1 MFLKRKENAMQKSQ
15 TVLESKR
22 YGIYLCQPTAS
33 LQQVALRMAEED
45 ISALVVVDEQGFLEG
60 IIARMDLL
68 RAYLTHQDWQLLPV
82 EKYMNRAVVTVKPE
96 DDLGLVAKLML
107 EKQIHRVVVVQEE
120 NERQKPV
127 AVVSAA
133 DLISHMANSAEAQES
148 TYDEADDE
156 TEIS

>member
-1 MFLKRKENAMQKSQ
+1 MQKSQ

-33 LQQVALRMAEED
+33 LQQVAMRMAEED

-60 IIARMDLL
+60 IITRMDLL

-120 NERQKPV
+120 NERQTPV

-133 DLISHMANSAEAQES
+133 DLISHMANSAKAQES